1 MGVIQLPRA
10 LLCDDSITGGIL
22 IVSAIGSNQM
32 PLSMMSRARGSTLSF
47 SLVFVPCDPCAAVL
61 FDC

>member
-22 IVSAIGSNQM
+22 IVSPIGSNQM

-47 SLVFVPCDPCAAVL
+47 SLLFVPCDPCAAVL